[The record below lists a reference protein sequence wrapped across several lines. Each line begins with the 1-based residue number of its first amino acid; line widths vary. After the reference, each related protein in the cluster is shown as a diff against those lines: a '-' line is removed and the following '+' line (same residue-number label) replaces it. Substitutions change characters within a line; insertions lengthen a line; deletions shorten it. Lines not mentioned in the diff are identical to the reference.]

1 MDKNMT
7 IVMVNH
13 NSNYHDTDYKAKY
26 NVQENDVRV
35 QIWYD
40 EKDLMDLVNIATN
53 QIERCDTI
61 IIEK

>member
-7 IVMVNH
+7 IIMVNC
-13 NSNYHDTDYKAKY
+13 NGDYYNTDYKAKY
-26 NVQENDVRV
+26 NIYKNDVRV

-40 EKDLMDLVNIATN
+40 EKDLMDLIEIATK
-53 QIERCDTI
+53 QIRRCNTI